1 MPSTERGFLLGSIVG
16 PVIGLAALA
25 VDLLPTLLGTL
36 GTLPFLPE
44 VYNTCEALD
53 LTFNLVTSSV
63 VGVIVAAVLGWFIA
77 KQRNASRSQEQQVSV
92 KAAAIGAAITASLL
106 LTLVT
111 TGSSM
116 FICTDPLAV

>member
-1 MPSTERGFLLGSIVG
+1 MPSTERGFLLGSIIG

-25 VDLLPTLLGTL
+25 VDLVPALLSAVGTVSLLPDDYS
-36 GTLPFLPE
+36 F
-44 VYNTCEALD
+44 CDALD
-53 LTFNLVTSSV
+53 LTFNLAMSSF
-63 VGVIVAAVLGWFIA
+63 VGVAVAAVLAWFVA
-77 KQRNASRSQEQQVSV
+77 KQRNANRDQEQQVSV
-92 KAAAIGAAITASLL
+92 KAAAIGAAITAGLL